1 MMADCPKNDG
11 RKATVAVVQQEEEE
25 DDPEEEVVSCILQE
39 TGEVDSV
46 VLAITKEEL
55 IFEVVT
61 VNERKGVRVMV
72 DTGLTGASIS
82 VVTPAMAKELNL
94 EVKPFT
100 GPKIRMADGTPRKP
114 GGKAYV
120 EVSTEGGLTAKGE
133 VMGMALPHLPG
144 LLLGNDFLQQFRKMT
159 MDYTEEGSVLT
170 LGALLEMTEDEQ
182 YSVTFLKDQ
191 AIPARSWISVDA
203 DLNLRR
209 GRGEEWKT
217 WVIIPSARLM
227 EKRADHVSEILKS
240 SRKATERS
248 DRWLLGGD

>member
-25 DDPEEEVVSCILQE
+25 DDPKGEVVSCILQE
-39 TGEVDSV
+39 PVEVDRV

-72 DTGLTGASIS
+72 DTGASIS

-100 GPKIRMADGTPRKP
+100 GPKIRMAAGTPRKP

-120 EVSTEGGLTAKGE
+120 EVST
-133 VMGMALPHLPG
+133 
-144 LLLGNDFLQQFRKMT
+144 
-159 MDYTEEGSVLT
+159 
-170 LGALLEMTEDEQ
+170 
-182 YSVTFLKDQ
+182 
-191 AIPARSWISVDA
+191 
-203 DLNLRR
+203 
-209 GRGEEWKT
+209 
-217 WVIIPSARLM
+217 
-227 EKRADHVSEILKS
+227 
-240 SRKATERS
+240 
-248 DRWLLGGD
+248 